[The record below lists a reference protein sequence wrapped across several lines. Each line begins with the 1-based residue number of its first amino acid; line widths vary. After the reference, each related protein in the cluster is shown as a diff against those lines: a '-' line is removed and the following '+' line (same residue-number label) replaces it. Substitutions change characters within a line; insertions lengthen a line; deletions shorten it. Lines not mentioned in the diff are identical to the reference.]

1 MRRSREIPIVRPA
14 RSASGWTLASGLRSA
29 LGFVSWI
36 DPRKLAPIEP
46 WSSTGRPPPTR
57 RTQHDT
63 SRVSEWYSPSPRES
77 GWISPKGSVRRYR
90 FPCFRTRTL
99 PRSVAFWIGTDR
111 ASTSSTPSPSSA
123 ADAMR
128 LVRRWSDGASTVLP
142 AAVGADGAACSI
154 AAAGWSIGAAG
165 ALAAC
170 WPGGSPIGVARSESP
185 PDAEGAG
192 ASRRCDTFTSG
203 DFGET
208 VGLVGHDEGIDQ
220 PVDVTVHD
228 PR

>member
-29 LGFVSWI
+29 L
-36 DPRKLAPIEP
+36 
-46 WSSTGRPPPTR
+46 
-57 RTQHDT
+57 
-63 SRVSEWYSPSPRES
+63 
-77 GWISPKGSVRRYR
+77 
-90 FPCFRTRTL
+90 
-99 PRSVAFWIGTDR
+99 
-111 ASTSSTPSPSSA
+111 
-123 ADAMR
+123 
-128 LVRRWSDGASTVLP
+128 
-142 AAVGADGAACSI
+142 GADGAACSI

-185 PDAEGAG
+185 LDAEGTG

-208 VGLVGHDEGIDQ
+208 VGLVGHDERIDQ
-220 PVDVTVHD
+220 PVDVTV
-228 PR
+228 